1 MSSLTPRPSVF
12 THLGKALLASVALW
26 ATLPAPSPAQDLS
39 GRVVIYGRVE
49 DAVTEEAVG
58 GSFVVA
64 GDSTWAVTA
73 DSLGNF
79 AIPVDRS
86 PPYMVIVEQLGYEP
100 TVFELPDS
108 AQSMLTVVRIEPA
121 PIEIDGVTVVDES
134 QLAAFTIRLEARRS
148 GYTGSVRVFDRARL
162 LIDGAESALQ
172 LVQRRYPD
180 TRPCETFGADGAPY
194 ELNQLC
200 RTSRGRVGEM
210 LICLDDRQSPL
221 HVVDLEALPVG
232 EIALAEFYGAT
243 VGLGL
248 YRGGRA
254 LGAPGTTF
262 ISTGRSY
269 DVGQVR
275 LYTPLWMAR
284 SAALSSALIP
294 LGFGC

>member
-1 MSSLTPRPSVF
+1 MNSLTPRPPVF
-12 THLGKALLASVALW
+12 SRLGKALLASVALW
-26 ATLPAPSPAQDLS
+26 AILPAPSPAQELS

-58 GSFVVA
+58 GSLVVA
-64 GDSTWAVTA
+64 ADSTWAVTA

-86 PPYMVIVEQLGYEP
+86 PPHVVIVEQLGYEP
-100 TVFELPDS
+100 TVFELPDA

-121 PIEIDGVTVVDES
+121 PIEVDGFTVVEEN
-134 QLAAFTIRLEARRS
+134 QLTAFTIRLEARRS

-162 LIDGAESALQ
+162 LRDGAESALQ

-194 ELNQLC
+194 EPNQLC
-200 RTSRGRVGEM
+200 RTSRERVGEM
-210 LICLDDRQSPL
+210 LICVDGMRSPL

-262 ISTGRSY
+262 VSTRRSY

-275 LYTPLWMAR
+275 LYTPLGMAR
-284 SAALSSALIP
+284 SAALSSALVP
-294 LGFGC
+294 VGFGC